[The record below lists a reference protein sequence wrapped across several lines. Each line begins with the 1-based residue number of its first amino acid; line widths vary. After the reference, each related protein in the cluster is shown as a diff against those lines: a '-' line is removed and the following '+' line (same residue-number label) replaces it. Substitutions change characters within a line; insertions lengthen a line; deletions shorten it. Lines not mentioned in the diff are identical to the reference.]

1 MLVGVPPFY
10 SRNLHAM
17 YRAILHGEL
26 RLPRREYR

>member
-10 SRNLHAM
+10 SRNLHVM

-26 RLPRREYR
+26 RIPRRVL